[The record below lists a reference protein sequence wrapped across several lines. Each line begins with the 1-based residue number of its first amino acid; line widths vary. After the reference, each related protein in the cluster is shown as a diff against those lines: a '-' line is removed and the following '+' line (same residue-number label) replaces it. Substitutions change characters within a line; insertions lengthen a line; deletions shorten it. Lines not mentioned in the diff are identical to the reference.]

1 MISRLSMLQPS
12 MKTDLMADLSKTKLI
27 GNCPKYIN
35 KKEIFLSSPKPEL
48 VSDCLPL
55 VEPAVTLLA
64 KVDLLFISSSYLR
77 SSMGTN
83 ERGGT
88 PGFVRLLRND
98 ALETTI
104 VFPEYSGNRLYQTLG
119 NLKTNPLAGL
129 LFPDFETGDVLY
141 ATCTTEIVLGKAA
154 AALLPR
160 SNLVVKAKI
169 IKARFVRQ
177 GLAFRGTS
185 GEQSPYNPPVRYLS
199 REHRQ
204 ADAQVSKDQVV
215 YAKLLQKDIL
225 TPTIARL
232 RFSVTDPEAAG
243 RWDPGQYVALA
254 FEDELSAGYSHMR
267 DDDPQSLNDDYVR
280 TFTVS
285 SAMGQNL
292 PDDEFEITMRNVG
305 VVTEFLFRQ
314 QARAGLELPLKG
326 FGGSFKISQPLGKTV
341 AFVAGG
347 IGITPLLACLPQL
360 DIGRMRLFWT
370 VNIHD
375 IGLVTDTFQR
385 NPLIDSSTTLF
396 VSGVKDHTDTQSTP
410 GLSEL
415 GRSRASMVLRRMD
428 ASDVQ
433 AGLVSK
439 WYICTGKALRQSIL
453 SWLPGKEV
461 VFEDFNY

>member
-1 MISRLSMLQPS
+1 M
-12 MKTDLMADLSKTKLI
+12 LSKTKLI
-27 GNCPKYIN
+27 GNCPKYLN
-35 KKEIFLSSPKPEL
+35 KKEIFFFLPKPEL

-64 KVDLLFISSSYLR
+64 KVDLFFISSSYRR

-83 ERGGT
+83 DRGGS

-98 ALETTI
+98 ALETTL
-104 VFPEYSGNRLYQTLG
+104 VFPEFSGNRLYQTLG

-129 LFPDFETGDVLY
+129 LFPDFDTGDVLY
-141 ATCTTEIVLGKAA
+141 ATCTTEVVVGKAA

-160 SNLVVKAKI
+160 SNLVVKAKL

-177 GLAFRGTS
+177 GLAFRGTP

-199 REHRQ
+199 SEHRQ
-204 ADAQVSKDQVV
+204 ADVQVGKDQVV
-215 YAKLLQKDIL
+215 YANLLQKDIL

-232 RFSVTDPEAAG
+232 RFSVTDPKAAG

-267 DDDPQSLNDDYVR
+267 DDDPKSLNDDYVR

-285 SAMGQNL
+285 SAMGQDL

-305 VVTEFLFRQ
+305 VVTGFLFRQ

-326 FGGSFKISQPLGKTV
+326 FGGSFKISQPPGKIV

-347 IGITPLLACLPQL
+347 VGITPLLPSLPQL
-360 DIGRMRLFWT
+360 DIDRIRLFWT
-370 VNIHD
+370 VNIRD
-375 IGLVTDTFQR
+375 IGLVTDTFRR
-385 NPLIDSSTTLF
+385 NPLMDSSTTLF
-396 VSGVKDHTDTQSTP
+396 VSGIKDHTDTQSRSR
-410 GLSEL
+410 LSEL
-415 GRSRASMVLRRMD
+415 ERSRASLVTRRMV
-428 ASDVQ
+428 ASDVR
-433 AGLVSK
+433 ADLASK
-439 WYICTGKALRQSIL
+439 WYVCTGKALRQSIL